1 MRRWKAE
8 PYEGGLRQGNAYW
21 MARIS
26 ELAYMTKGKGV
37 PDDKDKGVPN
47 DKGKGEPDD
56 EGV

>member
-21 MARIS
+21 MARIA
-26 ELAYMTKGKGV
+26 ELAYMTKGKGE
-37 PDDKDKGVPN
+37 PD

-56 EGV
+56 KD